1 VRLHRA
7 GTKQFH
13 HPVVG
18 DLDLTFE
25 AMDLLAQSGPSPTAP
40 NPDRASEDGLKLMAN
55 WSATN
60 QKLDQAETTHATQR
74 LTRRHQDL
82 AP

>member
-1 VRLHRA
+1 
-7 GTKQFH
+7 
-13 HPVVG
+13 
-18 DLDLTFE
+18 
-25 AMDLLAQSGPSPTAP
+25 MDLLAQSGPSPTAP